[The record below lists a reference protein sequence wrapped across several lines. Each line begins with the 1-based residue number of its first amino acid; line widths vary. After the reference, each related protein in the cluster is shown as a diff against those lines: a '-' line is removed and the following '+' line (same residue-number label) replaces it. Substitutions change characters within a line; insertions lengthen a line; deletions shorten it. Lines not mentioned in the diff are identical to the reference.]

1 MEPQAHVNKLE
12 VLEALTEVKTEYPP
26 PHTGPPHAHGDA
38 VSSLAGLAVPGPGLA
53 AGAAWAP
60 LPLLPLLL
68 LPLLRRSGRSRDDD
82 GRHESAFIEVGW
94 HKDVQH
100 WRAGVSHKLTEGV
113 ATRVSSTTSRRPC
126 AGVRWGFRRGSAAA
140 AAGR

>member
-53 AGAAWAP
+53 AGAAWP
-60 LPLLPLLL
+60 LGHPC
-68 LPLLRRSGRSRDDD
+68 RCSRCCCSHCCVEAD
-82 GRHESAFIEVGW
+82 GAVTTTG
-94 HKDVQH
+94 
-100 WRAGVSHKLTEGV
+100 G
-113 ATRVSSTTSRRPC
+113 TSRPSLR
-126 AGVRWGFRRGSAAA
+126 
-140 AAGR
+140 